1 VNRKLKS
8 ALLSIALG
16 LLVHTAALEPALGQ
30 STGASASQTAAD
42 QRLLAFL
49 DQAFDEALEY
59 YPEDLTS
66 LGIKSQYDKLNNYS
80 GNADREALRLAE
92 KKLAEMTRE
101 FPANSLSP
109 AGQLSV
115 RLFEDAV
122 ERQRIRLKW
131 RSHQFPVTPM
141 FSPAGTIP
149 AFLIT
154 QHRVDNVS
162 DARAYISRLREVER
176 VMKEVSVDLQ
186 DRERMG
192 IIVPKFTF
200 EPVMADA
207 RRVITGAPFDSGAD
221 SALLADFRKKVE
233 ALKIEPATK
242 TELIGQAQ
250 DALTGPFK
258 RGYELLLSTLEALQP
273 KAKGNDGAW
282 SLPNGAAYYT
292 DAVKLQTTSDLTPDQ
307 IHDIG
312 LKQTARIHREMEA
325 IKQRVGFNGSLQA
338 FFAHVKTDPQF
349 HYPNTDAGRQAY
361 LADARTHIDSV
372 MANAKTLFRTM
383 PKAKLEVRAVETWRQ
398 DTSPTAFYQTSAP
411 DGSRPG
417 IYYVNLADMRQVL
430 KPQVEAIA
438 YHEGAP
444 GHHFQVAISQELTGL
459 PKFRRFSGYNA
470 YSEGWGLYAE
480 RLGKEM
486 GYYTDPYSDF
496 GRLSLELW
504 RAARLVTDTGLH
516 AKRWSREQAIEY
528 FKQNTLLSD
537 RDIVREVERY
547 IVVPGQATS
556 YMVGQLEILRL
567 RSKAEAALGNAFD
580 LRDFHEVVLTSGAL
594 PLGVLA
600 EQVDSYIAAKSGKT
614 PAEKRASASQLL
626 RDHHVTGS
634 AVVGN

>member
-1 VNRKLKS
+1 MNRNLKS
-8 ALLSIALG
+8 ALAGIALG
-16 LLVHTAALEPALGQ
+16 LLVHTAAVEPARGQ
-30 STGASASQTAAD
+30 STGASASQAAAD
-42 QRLLAFL
+42 QKLLAFL
-49 DQAFDEALEY
+49 DKAFDEGLEY

-66 LGIKSQYDKLNNYS
+66 LGSKAQYDKLNNYS

-92 KKLAEMTRE
+92 KQLAEMKRD
-101 FPANSLSP
+101 SP
-109 AGQLSV
+109 AGSLSASGQLSA

-141 FSPAGTIP
+141 FSPAGSIP

-154 QHRVDNVS
+154 QHRVDDVS

-192 IIVPKFTF
+192 IIAPQFTF
-200 EPVMADA
+200 EPVAADA
-207 RRVITGAPFDSGAD
+207 RRVITGAPFDSGPD
-221 SALLADFRKKVE
+221 SALFADFRKKVD
-233 ALKIEPATK
+233 ALKIEPAMK
-242 TELIGQAQ
+242 AELLGQAR

-273 KAKGNDGAW
+273 KAKSNDGAW

-292 DAVKLQTTSDLTPDQ
+292 DAVKLHTTSDLTPDQ
-307 IHDIG
+307 IHEIG
-312 LKQTARIHREMEA
+312 LQQAARIHREMEA
-325 IKQRVGFNGSLQA
+325 IKDRVGFKGSLQS

-361 LADARTHIDSV
+361 LADAKAHIDRV

-383 PKAKLEVRAVETWRQ
+383 PKAKLDVRAVETWRQ
-398 DTSPTAFYQTSAP
+398 DTSPTAFYQIAAP

-444 GHHFQVAISQELTGL
+444 GHHFQLAISQELSGV
-459 PKFRRFSGYNA
+459 PKFRRFGGYNA
-470 YSEGWGLYAE
+470 YAEGWGLYAE

-486 GYYTDPYSDF
+486 GYYTDPYSFLPAITEAYILPCDN
-496 GRLSLELW
+496 
-504 RAARLVTDTGLH
+504 H
-516 AKRWSREQAIEY
+516 ANDA
-528 FKQNTLLSD
+528 
-537 RDIVREVERY
+537 
-547 IVVPGQATS
+547 
-556 YMVGQLEILRL
+556 
-567 RSKAEAALGNAFD
+567 
-580 LRDFHEVVLTSGAL
+580 
-594 PLGVLA
+594 
-600 EQVDSYIAAKSGKT
+600 
-614 PAEKRASASQLL
+614 
-626 RDHHVTGS
+626 
-634 AVVGN
+634 